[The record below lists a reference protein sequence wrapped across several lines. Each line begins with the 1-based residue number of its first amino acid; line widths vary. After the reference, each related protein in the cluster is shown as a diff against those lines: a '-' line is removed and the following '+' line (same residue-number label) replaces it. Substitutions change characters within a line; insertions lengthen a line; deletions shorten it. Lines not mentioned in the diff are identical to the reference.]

1 MKKFLAAILILVAT
15 TLQAKALPSTVD
27 SSVIVLKHDAL
38 SLVEVEWYERVRF
51 VKCTPAS
58 GPVII
63 MIVPSTFYISDFVS
77 TIFFCS
83 KEGLIVQRN
92 Y

>member
-1 MKKFLAAILILVAT
+1 MKRLLAAMLILAAT
-15 TLQAKALPSTVD
+15 TLQAKALPSTID
-27 SSVIVLKHDAL
+27 SSVIILKHDAL
-38 SLVEVEWYERVRF
+38 SLVEVEWYERIRF

-58 GPVII
+58 GWVIT
-63 MIVPSTFYISDFVS
+63 MFVPSTFYIGDSVS

-83 KEGLIVQRN
+83 KEGLVVQRT